1 MKFDP
6 YEKNLHFDN
15 HGIEVTRLLDPYV
28 DKKDGKVV
36 FFVEATNLKY
46 VDIVKLIYSN

>member
-1 MKFDP
+1 MKYDS
-6 YEKNLHFDN
+6 YEKNPHLGD

-36 FFVEATNLKY
+36 FFVEASNLKY
-46 VDIVKLIYSN
+46 TSI